1 MSDVT
6 KSTCRLSW
14 KPPKVD
20 GGARI
25 TSYQIERQEVGKP
38 YWVTV
43 SSHCKVGTGDG
54 EVEGKGDDVTCGILQ
69 TTGSALGN
77 WGEWGGRDIEDE
89 YDDMMYG
96 VFTLRGKW
104 GGGGWD

>member
-1 MSDVT
+1 MSEIT

-43 SSHCKVGTGDG
+43 SSHCKVSSGGRTVKDDVASKCKVSTWD
-54 EVEGKGDDVTCGILQ
+54 EDVEDKSDDVT
-69 TTGSALGN
+69 
-77 WGEWGGRDIEDE
+77 
-89 YDDMMYG
+89 
-96 VFTLRGKW
+96 
-104 GGGGWD
+104 